1 MYLEYNMQ
9 IFLLQNKESKSI
21 VLKFLINVV
30 KRKAMDQ
37 FKDVIT
43 KKRFF

>member
-1 MYLEYNMQ
+1 MQ

-37 FKDVIT
+37 FKGVIT